1 MLGGHVGGH
10 VTVSTRVGREVVEKA
25 RELGINISQFLRE
38 RLEEE
43 VRRREVEAL
52 RRRLES
58 LDDVLK
64 RIDTE
69 EVVRLIR
76 EDREGR

>member
-43 VRRREVEAL
+43 VRRRGS
-52 RRRLES
+52 RRLGGGWRAS
-58 LDDVLK
+58 
-64 RIDTE
+64 TMS
-69 EVVRLIR
+69 
-76 EDREGR
+76 

>member
-1 MLGGHVGGH
+1 VGGY
-10 VTVSTRVGREVVEKA
+10 VTVSTRVRREVVEKA

-43 VRRREVEAL
+43 VRKREVEAL
-52 RRRLES
+52 RRRLEG

-64 RIDTE
+64 RINTE

-76 EDREGR
+76 EDRERR

>member
-1 MLGGHVGGH
+1 M
-10 VTVSTRVGREVVEKA
+10 RREVVEKA

-52 RRRLES
+52 RRRLEG
-58 LDDVLK
+58 LNDVLR
-64 RIDTE
+64 RINTE
-69 EVVRLIR
+69 EVARLIR
-76 EDREGR
+76 EDRERR

>member
-1 MLGGHVGGH
+1 MGSY
-10 VTVSTRVGREVVEKA
+10 VTVSTRVRREVVEKA

-52 RRRLES
+52 RRRLEG
-58 LDDVLK
+58 LDDVLR
-64 RIDTE
+64 RINTE
-69 EVVRLIR
+69 EVARLIR
-76 EDREGR
+76 EDRERR